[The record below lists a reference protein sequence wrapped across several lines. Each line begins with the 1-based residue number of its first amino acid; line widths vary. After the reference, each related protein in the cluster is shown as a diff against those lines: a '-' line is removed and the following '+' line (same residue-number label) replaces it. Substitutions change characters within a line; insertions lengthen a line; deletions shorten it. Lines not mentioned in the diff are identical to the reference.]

1 MLLLALAIAPGLAIS
16 LYIFFKDQYNR
27 EPRRHLIMCFFLG
40 ILSAGIALIAET
52 FFISIFKQFARESIL
67 STAVKAFI
75 IVALVEE
82 WSKYIMVRNYA
93 FPKPEFDEPFDG
105 IVYAVM
111 VSMGFA
117 TVENIGYVMENGYT
131 TAFVRMFLSVP
142 SHASFAIIMGFN
154 MGKAKFAGKARVRF
168 MLKGL
173 FWAVFWHGM
182 YDFFLFLQDNKLVR
196 ENISSGLLFLGAI
209 ISFLLAI
216 RLSRNAIVE
225 HIAVSKEMHAEDK
238 HLV

>member
-1 MLLLALAIAPGLAIS
+1 ML
-16 LYIFFKDQYNR
+16 
-27 EPRRHLIMCFFLG
+27 FLG

-52 FFISIFKQFARESIL
+52 FFIGVFKQFAHDSIL
-67 STAVKAFI
+67 STAIKAFV

-82 WSKYIMVRNYA
+82 WSKYVMVRNYA

-131 TAFVRMFLSVP
+131 TAFLRMFLSVP
-142 SHASFAIIMGFN
+142 AHASFAIIMGFN
-154 MGKAKFAGKARVRF
+154 MGKAKFAGNARTRF

-182 YDFFLFLQDNKLVR
+182 YDFFLFLQDNKLIK
-196 ENISSGLLFLGAI
+196 EYISGGLLFLGAI
-209 ISFLLAI
+209 ISFILAT
-216 RLSRNAIVE
+216 RLSRNAIAE
-225 HIAVSKEMHAEDK
+225 HIAVSKEMHEDNNQ
-238 HLV
+238 VV